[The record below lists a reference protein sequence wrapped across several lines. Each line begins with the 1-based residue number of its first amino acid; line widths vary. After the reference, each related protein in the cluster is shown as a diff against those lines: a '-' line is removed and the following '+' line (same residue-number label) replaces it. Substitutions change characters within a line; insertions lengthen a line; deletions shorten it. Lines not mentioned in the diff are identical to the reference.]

1 MIDPTFNETITVYH
15 QHKYLDATSKKNA
28 TEWIRTVYEE
38 CYYGTQK
45 AENLNGNT
53 LSQASSYVVKI
64 PYNGTVLNISPGDIV
79 VRGVVDDIIADVQGQ
94 RATDLINKY
103 KPGCFTIRTVSA
115 NTKIPEDAHYKVT
128 GV

>member
-1 MIDPTFNETITVYH
+1 MIDPTFNTTVTLYH
-15 QHKYLDATSKKNA
+15 QHKHLDETSKKNV
-28 TEWIRTVYEE
+28 TEWIRTVYKE

-45 AENLNGNT
+45 AEDLNGNT

-64 PYNGTVLNISPGDIV
+64 PYNGTELNILPGDIIV
-79 VRGVVDDIIADVQGQ
+79 KGVADDIIADVQGY

-103 KPGCFTIRTVSA
+103 KPDCFTVRTSSD
-115 NTKIPEDAHYKVT
+115 NTKIEEDAHYKVT